1 MDSHGPIM
9 IVGAGL
15 SAADAIVAALESGRS
30 VLHVFRRSPEDPRL
44 IFNNLPAAIYPEYHR
59 IHRMMAGKESHPGY
73 KAFPQHHVVRISA
86 NHEVTLLAV
95 LIGAS
100 PNLDFMADQGRELG
114 IIADESISRNN
125 LVDIDLFSHESIK
138 QSGIYA
144 MGPLVGDNFVRFL
157 QGGALAITNNVLKKK
172 Y

>member
-1 MDSHGPIM
+1 MQTLPNGQKVNFQYLAENVVLATGSYDKPNMLSIEGESLDYVVHSLKAMEQKMNSHVRFSLKYYLDKDFLKKQIPTFFQGPIM

-73 KAFPQHHVVRISA
+73 KVFCVYDYFI
-86 NHEVTLLAV
+86 L
-95 LIGAS
+95 
-100 PNLDFMADQGRELG
+100 
-114 IIADESISRNN
+114 
-125 LVDIDLFSHESIK
+125 
-138 QSGIYA
+138 
-144 MGPLVGDNFVRFL
+144 
-157 QGGALAITNNVLKKK
+157 
-172 Y
+172 

>member
-1 MDSHGPIM
+1 M

-73 KAFPQHHVVRISA
+73 KVVQK
-86 NHEVTLLAV
+86 V
-95 LIGAS
+95 LFWDKTSRRLNKI
-100 PNLDFMADQGRELG
+100 RET
-114 IIADESISRNN
+114 AR
-125 LVDIDLFSHESIK
+125 
-138 QSGIYA
+138 
-144 MGPLVGDNFVRFL
+144 
-157 QGGALAITNNVLKKK
+157 
-172 Y
+172 

>member
-1 MDSHGPIM
+1 M

-73 KAFPQHHVVRISA
+73 KVA
-86 NHEVTLLAV
+86 LLA
-95 LIGAS
+95 
-100 PNLDFMADQGRELG
+100 
-114 IIADESISRNN
+114 
-125 LVDIDLFSHESIK
+125 
-138 QSGIYA
+138 
-144 MGPLVGDNFVRFL
+144 L
-157 QGGALAITNNVLKKK
+157 QGVEKPQKKS
-172 Y
+172 YFTWRARRATFTF

>member
-1 MDSHGPIM
+1 M

-73 KAFPQHHVVRISA
+73 KVAA
-86 NHEVTLLAV
+86 LLPLFV
-95 LIGAS
+95 LSSVIR
-100 PNLDFMADQGRELG
+100 MRE
-114 IIADESISRNN
+114 
-125 LVDIDLFSHESIK
+125 
-138 QSGIYA
+138 
-144 MGPLVGDNFVRFL
+144 
-157 QGGALAITNNVLKKK
+157 
-172 Y
+172 